1 MPVKANEMQYIMWQ
15 NHATDFYIASRQLI
29 LTENWHPA
37 CFCAFQ
43 AIETLLKATLQYW
56 DKSFQP
62 KDYGHNIPKLLRTI
76 RNKVKN
82 GSSILVPSYFYY
94 ELRYQ
99 ERTRYPGK
107 SGAGI
112 GIFHGFLDTLDEII
126 LSIIKLVPFQFNSKL
141 NRVVRGA
148 NNPELT
154 RYLILN
160 NQKFAELKS
169 FLLSWLSHRPI
180 VDIFFNVDELKGQ
193 GFIGFIKVSE
203 LLKNGFSD
211 IPEHP
216 GIYVV
221 LHEGMETPPVFLASN
236 PASRYKGKD
245 PSVTTEELAT
255 SWIEHTPLM
264 YIGRAGGTA
273 QNGRKY
279 STTLRNRIRQ
289 FIEFGRGKTYPH
301 WGGRLVWQVANSQ
314 DFIIAFKSMDNE
326 NPVIVER
333 ELLQRFKIE
342 HGKLPFGNYI

>member
-1 MPVKANEMQYIMWQ
+1 MSVKSHEMQYIMWQ

-29 LTENWHPA
+29 LTENWRPA

-43 AIETLLKATLQYW
+43 AIETLLKATLLYW

-62 KDYGHNIPKLLRTI
+62 KAYGHNIPKLLRTI

-107 SGAGI
+107 SGVGI
-112 GIFHGFLDTLDEII
+112 GIFHGFLDTLDEIFI
-126 LSIIKLVPFQFNSKL
+126 SIIKLVPFQFNSKL
-141 NRVVRGA
+141 NSVVRGA
-148 NNPELT
+148 NSPELT
-154 RYLILN
+154 RCLILN
-160 NQKFAELKS
+160 NLKFAELKY
-169 FLLSWLSHRPI
+169 FLLPWLSHRPI
-180 VDIFFNVDELKGQ
+180 VDVFFNVDELKGQ
-193 GFIGFIKVSE
+193 GFTGFIKISE
-203 LLKNGFSD
+203 LLKKGFNE
-211 IPEHP
+211 IPESP
-216 GIYVV
+216 GIYLV
-221 LHEGMETPPVFLASN
+221 LHEGMETMPVFLASN

-245 PSVTTEELAT
+245 PSVRMEELVAG
-255 SWIEHTPLM
+255 WIEHTPLV
-264 YIGRAGGTA
+264 YIGRAGGMA

-289 FIEFGRGKTYPH
+289 FVEFGRGKSYPH
-301 WGGRLVWQVANSQ
+301 WGGRCVWQVANSH
-314 DFIIAFKSMDNE
+314 DFIIAFKLMDIE

-342 HGKLPFGNYI
+342 HGKLPFANHI